1 MVDADSGQ
9 KVTGVTRLREGD
21 DVKNKTLPPST
32 VSESVS
38 FTTLL
43 RKEGSNVLTTEKG

>member
-1 MVDADSGQ
+1 MVDVDSGQ
-9 KVTGVTRLREGD
+9 EVTGVTRLREGD
-21 DVKNKTLPPST
+21 DAKNKTLPPSM

-43 RKEGSNVLTTEKG
+43 REEVSNVLTTEKG

>member
-43 RKEGSNVLTTEKG
+43 RKEGSNVLTAEKG